1 VTSIFKDSVL
11 YLIGELVSKALPFI
25 LLPYLTRTLGP
36 AGFGDLSLYQVLVSL
51 IFIIISLNHEGA
63 IARYYFFY
71 GKRAVAL
78 VVASSCLYSS
88 IIFLI
93 GGVFAIVFQSEILFI
108 LLLCAYTQSLINTQ
122 LVIRQMQKR
131 VNEYLIIQLGSST
144 LSLLLTFAI
153 FEFIVA
159 SASTR
164 IAAVAI
170 SNISMSILT
179 LFFIDGGVLSD
190 FKKIKINCKKIRT
203 SFLFLFAFGAPLL
216 IHNISLYSK
225 GQLDRILVYKS
236 YAENDLGFYSA
247 GFQIASILA
256 ILLMAL
262 NKALV
267 PYFYENLKS
276 GKLRFATIKQWII
289 YTTIFVPVPAL
300 FGYAFPE
307 SFYALVLGEEFIE
320 SKVYTVIFLLGIAVT
335 LPYFIVVNYLFYH
348 GKTKLISVSTA
359 VSSVLHVILVFS
371 IGQFS
376 LFFMAFSLFFTNV
389 ITLVIIYF
397 YSNRLSKNYEISQ
410 INRK

>member
-1 VTSIFKDSVL
+1 MTSIFKDSVL
-11 YLIGELVSKALPFI
+11 YLIGELASKALPFI

-51 IFIIISLNHEGA
+51 IFIIVSLNHEGA

-88 IIFLI
+88 MIFLI
-93 GGVFAIVFQSEILFI
+93 GVVFAIVFQSEILFI

-131 VNEYLIIQLGSST
+131 VNEYLIIQVGSST

-164 IAAVAI
+164 IVIVAM
-170 SNISMSILT
+170 SNILMSALT
-179 LFFIDGGVLSD
+179 LSFIAGGVFSD
-190 FKKIKINCKKIRT
+190 FKKVKISYRKLRT

-225 GQLDRILVYKS
+225 GQLDRILVYKT
-236 YAENDLGFYSA
+236 YTENDLGFYSA

-256 ILLMAL
+256 IILMSL

-276 GKLRFATIKQWII
+276 GKLTFAKIKRWVL
-289 YTTIFVPVPAL
+289 YATVFVPIPAL
-300 FGYAFPE
+300 IGYLTPNELYTF
-307 SFYALVLGEEFIE
+307 VLGDEFID
-320 SKVYTVIFLLGIAVT
+320 SKVYTVIFLLGVAVT
-335 LPYFIVVNYLFYH
+335 LPYFIVINYLFYY

-359 VSSVLHVILVFS
+359 ISSILHVILVLS
-371 IGQFS
+371 VGQFS
-376 LFFMAFSLFFTNV
+376 LFFMAFSLFITNIFTL
-389 ITLVIIYF
+389 IIIYF
-397 YSNRLSKNYEISQ
+397 YSNRIARNYETV
-410 INRK
+410 

>member
-1 VTSIFKDSVL
+1 MTSIIKDSVL

-51 IFIIISLNHEGA
+51 IFIIVSLNHEGA

-93 GGVFAIVFQSEILFI
+93 GGFFAIVFQSEILFI

-131 VNEYLIIQLGSST
+131 VNEYLLIQVGSSA

-159 SASTR
+159 SASAR
-164 IAAVAI
+164 IVIVAM
-170 SNISMSILT
+170 SNILMSVLT
-179 LFFIDGGVLSD
+179 LSFIAGGVFSD
-190 FKKIKINCKKIRT
+190 FKKINISYSKLKT
-203 SFLFLFAFGAPLL
+203 SFLFLFSFGAPLL

-225 GQLDRILVYKS
+225 GQLDRILVYKT
-236 YAENDLGFYSA
+236 YTENDLGFYSA

-256 ILLMAL
+256 IILMSL

-267 PYFYENLKS
+267 PYFFENLRS
-276 GKLRFATIKQWII
+276 GKLTFAKIKRWVL
-289 YTTIFVPVPAL
+289 YAAVFVPIPAL
-300 FGYAFPE
+300 IGYLTPDELYTF
-307 SFYALVLGEEFIE
+307 VLGDEFIE

-335 LPYFIVVNYLFYH
+335 LPYFIVINYLFYY

-359 VSSVLHVILVFS
+359 ISSILHVIMVLS
-371 IGQFS
+371 IGQLS
-376 LFFMAFSLFFTNV
+376 LIFMAYSLFFTNV
-389 ITLVIIYF
+389 FTLIIIYF
-397 YSNRLSKNYEISQ
+397 YSNRIAKHHEI
-410 INRK
+410 I